1 DGCLSALYRWRA
13 GPMNPEAK
21 SLALPPLAAARRLKP
36 PVIVLGDGVA
46 ACQPHFA
53 HLADGVRIAP
63 AAHSLPSAAVVGQ
76 LGYDLLASGRGVGP
90 DEIVPLYLRPSE
102 AELKVRRG

>member
-1 DGCLSALYRWRA
+1 MERESEY
-13 GPMNPEAK
+13 
-21 SLALPPLAAARRLKP
+21 LALPPLAAARRLKP